1 MKSRFLR
8 STIRIVFVLAVS
20 ILLLWLVIA
29 RPLLITNKNESH
41 RSLINQNDLKET
53 VIFLSEKV
61 LPRDSQHPE
70 NLDIAAEFIK
80 QKLSMSSASAIF
92 QSYAVNGNNYK
103 NVIASFGPDTKEV
116 IVIGA
121 HYDAFSTHAAAD
133 DNASGVAGLIELGK
147 LLGKV
152 QLKHRILLVAY
163 TLEEPPY
170 YATEHMGSF
179 IHAASLKDNKV
190 RLMISLEMIGF
201 FTDSPGSQ
209 SFPMPL
215 LSLFYPDSGD
225 FIAVVD
231 SFLSNEAAPLKAS
244 INKYTDV
251 QAYSINAPRWVLGI
265 DYSDHRSYW
274 SHGYPAIMVTDT
286 SFYRNHQYHQEQ
298 DTYERLNYK
307 KMAEVVYGVFQYIQ
321 VLDAKE

>member
-1 MKSRFLR
+1 M
-8 STIRIVFVLAVS
+8 
-20 ILLLWLVIA
+20 
-29 RPLLITNKNESH
+29 LITNKNESH